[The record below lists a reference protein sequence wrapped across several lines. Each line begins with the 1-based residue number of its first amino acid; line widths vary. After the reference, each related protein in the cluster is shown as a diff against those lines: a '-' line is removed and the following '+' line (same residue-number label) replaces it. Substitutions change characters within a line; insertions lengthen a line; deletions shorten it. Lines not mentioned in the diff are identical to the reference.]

1 MLALGERR
9 EAPVGPVA
17 DDRAD
22 AREISQAIV
31 QELAGGDDV
40 VGSSGVRASGERQA
54 EDLDQQRALRADRP
68 AAGGRRPASWNVGP

>member
-1 MLALGERR
+1 VLDLVQGPDRDEAADARWRRLDVQREVLALGERR

-22 AREISQAIV
+22 ARQISQAIA

-40 VGSSGVRASGERQA
+40 VGSSGVRASGERQ
-54 EDLDQQRALRADRP
+54 P
-68 AAGGRRPASWNVGP
+68 